1 MTTAQ
6 SILEY
11 MSPATILALLQ
22 DMSEIDAWDFSDTE
36 EVRELAVAQLIR
48 LQGEEQTR
56 LDLEDIK
63 GVSA

>member
-36 EVRELAVAQLIR
+36 KVREMAVAQLIA
-48 LQGEEQTR
+48 LQGEEQTK
-56 LDLEDIK
+56 LDLVDVA
-63 GVSA
+63 GVSV